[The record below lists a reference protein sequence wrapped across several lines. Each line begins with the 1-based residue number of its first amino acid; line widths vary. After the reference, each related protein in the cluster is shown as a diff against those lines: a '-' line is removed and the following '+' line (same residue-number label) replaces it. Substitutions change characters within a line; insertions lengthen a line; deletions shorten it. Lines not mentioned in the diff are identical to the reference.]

1 MQSSWRL
8 RHRVKRVVVLAHL
21 WLGLTL
27 GFLWALQGFTGA
39 ALVFHRDLDRAAF
52 APTAGASRSLDELL
66 EEAGR
71 AMRAQPESIGLYYPD
86 GSILGVTFPE
96 PRKGKR
102 TVLVDAA
109 SGTVLGMRQR
119 TPTSLAD
126 GNLWRW
132 VYNLHH
138 ALLLGER
145 GEWLLGASGIV
156 LVITAISGV
165 YLAWPRRGQWR
176 AAFAAR
182 RWRSRLQ
189 KLFGW
194 HRAVGLAA
202 AIAVILL
209 AVSGA
214 IMDFGKP
221 LRAWAED
228 HAGYHPP
235 YKPKPGSL
243 PGRLVGAE
251 RARVLALA
259 RFPDAAFTSVT
270 LPSKRNPVYQVRL
283 RRPGEWRKWS
293 GTSLVVLDAGSGRI
307 LAAYDAANA
316 PIANQII
323 DGAFAVHSGEIA
335 ALAGRILTAAAG
347 LSLPLLYLTGF
358 WAWLRKRRV
367 RLARTAI
374 PASVDH
380 EFDRDQLRV
389 CRNSGSCLCESS
401 ISKGA
406 L

>member
-1 MQSSWRL
+1 VNPSWRL

-27 GFLWALQGFTGA
+27 GSVWALQGFTGA
-39 ALVFHRDLDRAAF
+39 ALVFHRDLDRAVF
-52 APTAGASRSLDELL
+52 VPTEGAPRSLDELV
-66 EEAGR
+66 AAASR
-71 AMRAQPESIGLYYPD
+71 TVHARPESVGLYYPD
-86 GSILGVTFPE
+86 GKILGVTFPD
-96 PRKGKR
+96 PRQGKR

-119 TPTSLAD
+119 TPTSPAD

-165 YLAWPRRGQWR
+165 YLAWPRRGQWM

-189 KLFGW
+189 RLFGW
-194 HRAVGLAA
+194 HRAVGLMAA
-202 AIAVILL
+202 VALTLL

-221 LRAWAED
+221 LRAWAEG
-228 HAGYHPP
+228 HAGYRPS
-235 YKPKPGSL
+235 YKPMPGAL
-243 PGRLVGAE
+243 PGRLIGAQ
-251 RARVLALA
+251 RARELALV
-259 RFPDAAFTSVT
+259 RFPDAAFTSVA
-270 LPSKRNPVYQVRL
+270 LPSERNPVYQVRL
-283 RRPGEWRKWS
+283 RRTGEWRKWS
-293 GTSLVVLDAGSGRI
+293 GTSLVTLDAGSGRI

-335 ALAGRILTAAAG
+335 ALPGRILTVAAG
-347 LSLPLLYLTGF
+347 LSLPLLFLTGL
-358 WAWLRKRRV
+358 WAWLPRRRA
-367 RLARTAI
+367 RLVRTAL
-374 PASVDH
+374 PASI
-380 EFDRDQLRV
+380 RT
-389 CRNSGSCLCESS
+389 
-401 ISKGA
+401 
-406 L
+406 

>member
-1 MQSSWRL
+1 MNLSWRL
-8 RHRVKRVVVLAHL
+8 RHRVKRVAVLAHL

-27 GFLWALQGFTGA
+27 GLVWAVQGLTGA

-52 APTAGASRSLDELL
+52 VPTEGASRSLDELVD
-66 EEAGR
+66 AASR
-71 AMRAQPESIGLYYPD
+71 TVQAQPESIGLYYPD
-86 GSILGVTFPE
+86 GSILGVTFPD

-145 GEWLLGASGIV
+145 GEWLLGGSGIV
-156 LVITAISGV
+156 LVMMAISGV

-202 AIAVILL
+202 AVALML
-209 AVSGA
+209 PAVSGA

-221 LRAWAED
+221 LHAWAEA
-228 HAGYHPP
+228 HAGYRPP
-235 YKPKPGSL
+235 YKPKPGVL
-243 PGRLVGAE
+243 PGGLIGAE
-251 RARVLALA
+251 RARVLAIA

-270 LPSKRNPVYQVRL
+270 LPSERSPVYQVRL

-323 DGAFAVHSGEIA
+323 DGAFAVHNGEIA
-335 ALAGRILTAAAG
+335 ALLGRILTAAAG

-374 PASVDH
+374 PASIDH
-380 EFDRDQLRV
+380 QFDRDQLRV

>member
-1 MQSSWRL
+1 MQLSWRL
-8 RHRVKRVVVLAHL
+8 GHSVRRVAVLAHL

-27 GFLWALQGFTGA
+27 GLVWALQGLTGA
-39 ALVFHRDLDRAAF
+39 ALVFHRDLDRAGF
-52 APTAGASRSLDELL
+52 TPTAGASRSLDELV
-66 EEAGR
+66 EAASR
-71 AMRAQPESIGLYYPD
+71 TIHSRPESVGLYYPD
-86 GSILGVTFPE
+86 GTILGVTFPD
-96 PRKGKR
+96 PRQGKR

-109 SGTVLGMRQR
+109 SGAVVGMRQR
-119 TPTSLAD
+119 TPASPAG

-138 ALLLGER
+138 GLLLGER

-176 AAFAAR
+176 TAFAAR

-194 HRAVGLAA
+194 HRVVGLVAA
-202 AIAVILL
+202 SALILL

-214 IMDFGKP
+214 TMDFGKP
-221 LRAWAED
+221 LRTWAED
-228 HAGYHPP
+228 HAGYRPP
-235 YKPKPGSL
+235 YKPKPGVL
-243 PGRLVGAE
+243 PGGLIGAE
-251 RARVLALA
+251 RARVMALA

-270 LPSKRNPVYQVRL
+270 LPSERSPVYQVRL
-283 RRPGEWRKWS
+283 RQPGEWRKWS
-293 GTSLVVLDAGSGRI
+293 GTSLVTLDPGSGRI

-316 PIANQII
+316 PIANRII

-335 ALAGRILTAAAG
+335 ALPGRILTVAAG
-347 LSLPLLYLTGF
+347 LSLPLLYLTGL
-358 WAWLRKRRV
+358 WAWLRKRRA

-374 PASVDH
+374 SASVSH
-380 EFDRDQLRV
+380 QFDRDQLRV
-389 CRNSGSCLCESS
+389 CRNSGSCLRESS